1 MTIMHNHTQPYI
13 VPKCM
18 SCHKSIV
25 VMIGRAHCFHDCMY
39 IYNICIN
46 IYIYACIYTC
56 IYTYIYKFVCIYVC
70 MFSRQKKITI
80 LCDTLYISGI
90 HH

>member
-46 IYIYACIYTC
+46 IYIYMHTYIHAYIHIYTNL
-56 IYTYIYKFVCIYVC
+56 YAYMYVC
-70 MFSRQKKITI
+70 FQDRKK
-80 LCDTLYISGI
+80 
-90 HH
+90 